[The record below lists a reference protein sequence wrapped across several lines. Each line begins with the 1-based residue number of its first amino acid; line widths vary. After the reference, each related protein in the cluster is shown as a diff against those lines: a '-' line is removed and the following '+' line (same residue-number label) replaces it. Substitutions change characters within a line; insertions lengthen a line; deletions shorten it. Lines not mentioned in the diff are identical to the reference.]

1 MLQLPTFLMGSR
13 DQVRKLTRQFLN
25 SIAAGKP
32 PEVTLMDA
40 AAGGVI
46 RVDECLSS
54 PEGDRSFHMYMPI
67 LIASKSR
74 NEQLG
79 LKLADTL
86 LQVPWGP
93 LAMMGQDAGLMRGR
107 AIPED
112 RWTEFLAAIL
122 QWWPDYAAEPL
133 RYNRGL
139 NDSRLWDLNTTFM
152 HGLSR
157 RGIPKDELMQP
168 LPDDNLEALMRR
180 HEDKFSD
187 VLQLAQER
195 RKARG
200 G

>member
-1 MLQLPTFLMGSR
+1 
-13 DQVRKLTRQFLN
+13 
-25 SIAAGKP
+25 
-32 PEVTLMDA
+32 
-40 AAGGVI
+40 
-46 RVDECLSS
+46 
-54 PEGDRSFHMYMPI
+54 
-67 LIASKSR
+67 
-74 NEQLG
+74 
-79 LKLADTL
+79 
-86 LQVPWGP
+86 
-93 LAMMGQDAGLMRGR
+93 MRGR